1 MKDAGSILHNAVVCR
16 VTVPLRPPLCVSI
29 AKCLVVGVAA
39 ETGGEVV
46 AHGGVS
52 LGVGVAFAAG
62 EVDLDE
68 GPAGP

>member
-1 MKDAGSILHNAVVCR
+1 ML
-16 VTVPLRPPLCVSI
+16 I
-29 AKCLVVGVAA
+29 AKCRVVGVAA
-39 ETGGEVV
+39 EKVGKVV
-46 AHGGVS
+46 ARGGVS

>member
-1 MKDAGSILHNAVVCR
+1 MKDAGSVLDNAVVCR
-16 VTVPLRPPLCVSI
+16 VTVPLRPPSCVAI
-29 AKCLVVGVAA
+29 IKCCVVGVVA
-39 ETGGEVV
+39 EKVGEVV
-46 AHGGVS
+46 AHGGAS